1 MDQQQL
7 IVLAMGAARRAH
19 LDFGVDPRSRVDVF
33 GALRSAGAHVFFRP
47 LKSMYGAYLP
57 SADNLPGLLIN
68 SNLPLSTQRYT
79 AAHELGHV
87 FLKHKTVSLDTEVG
101 FVAELRSGVDED
113 EVVAEAFGAFFLMPK
128 PLVVNS
134 IKELDVHVEHL
145 RPRDV
150 YLLALRMGTSFSA
163 TINQLQTLKIIH
175 RGLATK
181 LRELTP
187 KEVKQDLNDNEALG
201 RHDIWVLDEHWN
213 GKEIYPAPEDT
224 IRIQLAEIPTSGYTW
239 LFGEQPPG
247 VQLVE
252 DKYRDDTSKEAIGGS
267 RLHEFVARVEE
278 NAQDARLKL
287 EKRRPWEKVP
297 ARTEFSVEIHP
308 QEFRRTGPLDLPT
321 LA

>member
-7 IVLAMGAARRAH
+7 IVLAMGAAHRAH
-19 LDFGVDPRSRVDVF
+19 RDFGIDPRSRVDVF
-33 GALRSAGAHVFFRP
+33 SALRQAGAYVFFRP

-57 SADNLPGLLIN
+57 SKDSLPVLIN

-87 FLKHKTVSLDTEVG
+87 FLKHKTVSLDMEEG
-101 FVAELRSGVDED
+101 FVPEQRSGVDED
-113 EVVAEAFGAFFLMPK
+113 EIVAEAFGAFFLMPK

-134 IKELDVHVEHL
+134 IKELDLNLLGL

-150 YLLALRMGTSFSA
+150 YLLALRMGTSFQA
-163 TINQLQTLKIIH
+163 TINQLQTLKIIQ
-175 RGLATK
+175 RPQAEK
-181 LRELTP
+181 LRDLTL
-187 KEVKQDLNDNEALG
+187 KQIKQDLNDDEVLG

-213 GKEIYPAPEDT
+213 GKQIFPAPQDT
-224 IRIQLAEIPTSGYTW
+224 IRIQLPEIPTSGYTW

-247 VQLVE
+247 VLLVE
-252 DKYRDDTSKEAIGGS
+252 DKYKDDDEEEAIGSS
-267 RLHEFVARVEE
+267 RLHEFVARVDE
-278 NAQDARLKL
+278 NAHNATLTLK
-287 EKRRPWEKVP
+287 KRRPWEQAA
-297 ARTEFSVEIHP
+297 ARAEFSVEIHP